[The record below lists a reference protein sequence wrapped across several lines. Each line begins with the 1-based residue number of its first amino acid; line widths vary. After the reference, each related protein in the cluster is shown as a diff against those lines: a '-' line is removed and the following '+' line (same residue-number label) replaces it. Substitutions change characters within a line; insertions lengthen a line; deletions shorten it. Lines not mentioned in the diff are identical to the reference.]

1 MSTRQLVKNFLKD
14 NIESAYHAS
23 CTLPMGSVTSNLG
36 LMENISG
43 LRVVDASIMPDM
55 VSGNLNATVIM
66 MAEKI
71 AYEMENPPL
80 QD

>member
-1 MSTRQLVKNFLKD
+1 
-14 NIESAYHAS
+14 
-23 CTLPMGSVTSNLG
+23 MGSVTSNLG

-80 QD
+80 ED